1 MPHRRSRSSKEKR
14 SDRATQ
20 RREAARIVSQHALRD
35 LQVKETI
42 NLLTP
47 PEIAYHLTNTLG
59 TYDPQVAQS
68 FERGEVLSDMYRR
81 GSLQQL
87 GAVIL

>member
-1 MPHRRSRSSKEKR
+1 MPHRRSRASKQR
-14 SDRATQ
+14 ISDRDTQ

-35 LQVKETI
+35 LQIKETI

-47 PEIAYHLTNTLG
+47 PELAYELTNALG
-59 TYDPQVAQS
+59 TYDAQVAQS

-81 GSLQQL
+81 GSLQRL
-87 GAVIL
+87 GAVM

>member
-1 MPHRRSRSSKEKR
+1 MNHRQTRRGKR

-35 LQVKETI
+35 LQLKETI

-47 PEIAYHLTNTLG
+47 PEIAYELTNALG
-59 TYDPQVAQS
+59 TYDPQVTAS
-68 FERGEVLSDMYRR
+68 FEKGEVLSDMYCR
-81 GSLQQL
+81 GTLQRL
-87 GAVIL
+87 GALID

>member
-1 MPHRRSRSSKEKR
+1 MNNRRTRRGKR
-14 SDRATQ
+14 SDYATQ

-47 PEIAYHLTNTLG
+47 PELAYALSNVLG
-59 TYDPQVAQS
+59 TYDPEVAAS
-68 FERGEVLSDMYRR
+68 FERGEVLSNAYAE
-81 GSLQQL
+81 GSLQRL
-87 GAVIL
+87 DYLIHG